1 MLRSKKPQQGPATC
15 QLLPRSRR
23 IFVCSAWFRFGEVT
37 MGKTH
42 LDKTLD
48 PTPFLSSRAPSLS
61 AWGSACGWHVSRTP
75 PLGTPTRLYVPLLP
89 AWHGLAVGELPTVK
103 DVPVPS
109 SMAARSRFEGYL
121 ARAPARYPS
130 TTASWN
136 PAASS
141 CAWRARSRK
150 GSPSPLSLSFCST
163 YNTKGAIRV
172 RTFFAGPHPKAGGGY
187 GGVKVP
193 RGIMRQC
200 VGHRTGGR

>member
-1 MLRSKKPQQGPATC
+1 MLRSQKPHRGPATC

-23 IFVCSAWFRFGEVT
+23 IFVCGAWFRFGEVT

-109 SMAARSRFEGYL
+109 SMAARSPFKGSL

-150 GSPSPLSLSFCST
+150 GSPSP
-163 YNTKGAIRV
+163 
-172 RTFFAGPHPKAGGGY
+172 P
-187 GGVKVP
+187 P
-193 RGIMRQC
+193 RSAPPCAAACAQRPRPPPPPRALRP
-200 VGHRTGGR
+200 GHRTAPASG